1 MKASP
6 HRPTCCLLAASV
18 VIALGGCNSATPP
31 QASNTAAPI
40 ASTAPAH
47 AATAATVPATKADV
61 VAANVDSSVNPG
73 DDFFSY
79 ANGAWLKKHPIPA
92 SEATW
97 GIGKLVQEDLYGKLR
112 KISEDAAA
120 KKDAAAGS
128 DEQKIGDF
136 WSTATDTGL
145 AEREGL
151 APLKPELDRIDA
163 IKDAPGALDEAFALQ
178 PLGVDALFDFGVQQ
192 DEKQSDVMAVH
203 LSQGGLGLPDRDYY
217 FNTEAGVAKV
227 RAAYVVH
234 LQHMFK
240 LLGED
245 DAAASASA
253 DKVMAFETALAKVSR
268 PLADLR
274 DPQKNYNKMSP
285 AELTRKYTPGILWN
299 RQLQAWK
306 LDPSYVIVGQ
316 PEFFGGLQKL
326 LAQTPV
332 PVLRDYLRVHLV
344 DDYAA
349 TLSKPFD
356 DEHFD
361 FYGRVLTGQQEQQPR
376 WKRALRAENRA
387 IGMILGRIYV
397 QDYFPAKTKQRYNDL
412 VEAVRTAYG
421 ERIRK
426 LDWMSPATKA
436 RALEKLAAVTKKV
449 GYPDKWKDYSALQIG
464 RDSWAQNEM
473 NARRWAFNDQ
483 VSKFGKPVDRSEWDM
498 TPQTYNAYYNPSNN
512 EIVLPAAQFMIPGF
526 KDDEIDDAVVYGYA
540 AASTIGHEITHGF
553 DDQGRQFDAKGDLAD
568 WWTKEDAQKF
578 NQRAS
583 VLVKQ
588 FDAYEPLP
596 GLHINGSASLGE
608 NMADLGGVLIGLD
621 AFKQT
626 GEYKKGGKIAGYTPL
641 QRFFLGYAL
650 GWIFEERD
658 AMLRRALL
666 SDVHAPAKWR
676 VNGPLS
682 NIPDFYEAF
691 DVKPGQPMWRD
702 AKDRVQVW

>member
-1 MKASP
+1 MKAKSL
-6 HRPTCCLLAASV
+6 RLTCCLLAACGA
-18 VIALGGCNSATPP
+18 IAVGGCNNATPP
-31 QASNTAAPI
+31 ASNTATPA
-40 ASTAPAH
+40 ASTALAR
-47 AATAATVPATKADV
+47 AATAAAIPVAKADV
-61 VAANVDSSVNPG
+61 VAANVDRSVSPG

-79 ANGAWLKKHPIPA
+79 ANGAWLKKNTIPA

-97 GIGKLVQEDLYGKLR
+97 GIGELVQEDLYAKLR

-120 KKDAAAGS
+120 KKDAAPGS

-136 WSTATDTGL
+136 WSVAMDDDL
-145 AEREGL
+145 AERRGL
-151 APLKPELDRIDA
+151 AQLKPELDRIDA
-163 IKDAPGALDEAFALQ
+163 IKDVPGAIDETFALQ
-178 PLGVDALFDFGVQQ
+178 PLGVDALFDFDVQQ

-234 LQHMFK
+234 LQRMFK
-240 LLGED
+240 LLGEG
-245 DAAASASA
+245 DAAANASASA
-253 DKVMAFETALAKVSR
+253 VMTFETALAKVSR

-274 DPQKNYNKMSP
+274 DPQKNYNKMAP
-285 AELTRKYTPGILWN
+285 ADLSRHYTPGIAWS

-316 PEFFGGLQKL
+316 PEFFSGLQKL

-332 PVLRDYLRVHLV
+332 PVLRDYLRVHLL
-344 DDYAA
+344 DAYAS

-387 IGMILGRIYV
+387 TGMILGRIYV
-397 QDYFPAKTKQRYNDL
+397 QNYFPEKTKQRYNAL
-412 VEAVRTAYG
+412 VEAIRTAYG
-421 ERIRK
+421 ERIKK

-436 RALEKLAAVTKKV
+436 KALEKLAAVTKKV

-464 RDSWAQNEM
+464 RDSWVQNEM
-473 NARRWAFNDQ
+473 NARRWTFNDH
-483 VSKFGKPVDRSEWDM
+483 VSKFGKPVDRSEWGM

-526 KDDEIDDAVVYGYA
+526 TDDQVDDAVVYGYA

-553 DDQGRQFDAKGDLAD
+553 DDQGRQFDAKGNLAD
-568 WWTKEDAQKF
+568 WWTNEDAQKF
-578 NQRAS
+578 TQRAN

-626 GEYKKGGKIAGYTPL
+626 EEYKSGVKIAGYTPL

-650 GWIFEERD
+650 SWIFEEREG
-658 AMLRRALL
+658 MLRDQLL